1 MVEAVVG
8 AGANGVAVVSAILDS
23 PDIAGTVRAFMAR
36 LS

>member
-1 MVEAVVG
+1 VEAVVG

-23 PDIAGTVRAFMAR
+23 PDIVGAVRAFMAR